1 MVKTKI
7 PFLFFICM
15 SKIGGEKLK
24 ESEFQR
30 KLIVEIET
38 RFPGSIVLKND
49 PTYIQGFP
57 DLMILYQDHWAALEC
72 KRSKSASRQPN
83 QAYYV
88 NMLKDMSY
96 SAFVYPEN
104 KEVVLNEMARSF
116 EAKARR

>member
-1 MVKTKI
+1 M
-7 PFLFFICM
+7 
-15 SKIGGEKLK
+15 LK

-57 DLMILYQDHWAALEC
+57 DLLVLYRQHWAALEC
-72 KRSKSASRQPN
+72 KRSKTASHRPN

-88 NMLKDMSY
+88 EELNNMSY
-96 SAFVYPEN
+96 SSFIYPEN

-116 EAKARR
+116 EDQIR

>member
-1 MVKTKI
+1 M
-7 PFLFFICM
+7 
-15 SKIGGEKLK
+15 LK

-57 DLMILYQDHWAALEC
+57 DLLVLYQQHWAALEC
-72 KRSKSASRQPN
+72 KRSKTASRRPN
-83 QAYYV
+83 QDYYV
-88 NMLKDMSY
+88 EELNNMSY
-96 SAFVYPEN
+96 SSFIYPEN

-116 EAKARR
+116 EDQIR